1 MIKSQKRNPRNLPG
15 GFIDPKQGKKLTV
28 FYTAGDW
35 LAVGCAVGQRS
46 QEVRPLNSRRLRAGW
61 GVF

>member
-15 GFIDPKQGKKLTV
+15 GSIDPKQGKKLTV

-46 QEVRPLNSRRLRAGW
+46 QEVRPLKQ
-61 GVF
+61 